1 MKWKNIVK
9 CDTNRKHYEL
19 FISLILFFV
28 CDTAGHL
35 HNDKPCGVVASDH
48 AIHQHPWLVVLEYH
62 YKYYSGGI
70 RCAGA
75 LITSR
80 HIITAAHCV
89 VLGMF
94 PIIMLPRLGEYNMS
108 SDPDCDGN
116 ICADPPVRM
125 VIQKIFVHPGFRK
138 NRKLSGNDLAILM
151 LEAEAPY
158 TDFIR
163 PVCLPSG
170 ILDDQ
175 TLFYASGFGATP
187 YDVNFSEVKK
197 NIPVPY
203 YPNCWKIYRN
213 IENNLICA
221 GGVKGFDTCSGDS
234 GSPLVRMVKFS
245 KFERRFEIWGVTK
258 GGHSICGSP
267 GVPGLYTCVICYRDW
282 VIKIVDM
289 YETRND
295 HKNVGLRRNGSIF
308 LVISFVTLTLVFI

>member
-1 MKWKNIVK
+1 MDDI
-9 CDTNRKHYEL
+9 NRIPKRRRLY
-19 FISLILFFV
+19 
-28 CDTAGHL
+28 
-35 HNDKPCGVVASDH
+35 KPCGVVSSDH

-62 YKYYSGGI
+62 YRRHSGGI
-70 RCAGA
+70 RCGGA
-75 LITSR
+75 LVDSR
-80 HIITAAHCV
+80 HIITTAHCV

-108 SDPDCDGN
+108 SDPDCEGN

-203 YPNCWKIYRN
+203 YPNCWKIYRY
-213 IENNLICA
+213 LAKDFICA
-221 GGVKGFDTCSGDS
+221 GGVTDFDTCSGDS
-234 GSPLVRMVKFS
+234 GGPLVRMG
-245 KFERRFEIWGVTK
+245 ERFEIWGVTK
-258 GGHSICGSP
+258 GGHSICGSQ
-267 GVPGLYTCVICYRDW
+267 GVPGLYTSVMYHLDW
-282 VIKIVDM
+282 MNKIIDM
-289 YETRND
+289 TRNKTRND
-295 HKNVGLRRNGSIF
+295 HKNLGLRRSGSIF
-308 LVISFVTLTLVFI
+308 LLVISYSLSLQYLYKHFE